1 MVGRVWPRHVQR
13 GRPLNAVVRHHRSG
27 HIEHP
32 VHFRRGRV
40 MKEYTTSYHIAA
52 APARV
57 WAVLVD
63 AARYGDW
70 NPEIVAIDGN
80 IGPGQRITAH
90 VRLGSGKVQKVGL
103 RVTALDA
110 PHLMEWTGGL
120 PFGLFVGRRTF
131 TVDSAASG
139 CEFRLHLEMFGLL
152 S

>member
-1 MVGRVWPRHVQR
+1 
-13 GRPLNAVVRHHRSG
+13 
-27 HIEHP
+27 
-32 VHFRRGRV
+32 
-40 MKEYTTSYHIAA
+40 MKEYTTSRHIAA

-90 VRLGSGKVQKVGL
+90 VRRGSGKVQKVGL

-110 PHLMEWTGGL
+110 PHLIERPGGL
-120 PFGLFVGRRTF
+120 PFGLFVGRGPF
-131 TVDSAASG
+131 TVGSTATATR
-139 CEFRLHLEMFGLL
+139 FRLHPQVFGLL
-152 S
+152 SAP

>member
-1 MVGRVWPRHVQR
+1 
-13 GRPLNAVVRHHRSG
+13 
-27 HIEHP
+27 
-32 VHFRRGRV
+32 
-40 MKEYTTSYHIAA
+40 MKEYTTSRHIAA
-52 APARV
+52 PPARV

-152 S
+152 SGLIVKSVGDRQPEIDGFASGLKARAEATL